1 MIQKNTFR
9 IAFYSLGFLAIS
21 GGYLMTDL
29 ALEIQLLI
37 LIPLIIMLGLPH
49 GALDVYIARHI
60 GLWQNWKEL
69 VLFSVL
75 YLLIAAGVILL
86 WLLQPM
92 VSLISFL
99 LISAWHFGIDGDTR
113 SSIERS
119 MFGITLLCAPSFFHP
134 EAVNY
139 IFKMLTAQNSSI
151 LIWIQAKLA
160 SLAFLGYL
168 TLIWINRE
176 QEPKLSQ
183 GVLII
188 SIIIFAAFLPPLV
201 FFGLYFCMLHSPPH
215 LLKIMSV
222 LNPAEKSSALW
233 LSAIFTG
240 FTVLIAGMLYMVAL
254 QQTSFE
260 VAGLKLI
267 FIGLAALTVPHMILI
282 DGIALRRM
290 KL

>member
-1 MIQKNTFR
+1 
-9 IAFYSLGFLAIS
+9 
-21 GGYLMTDL
+21 MTDL

-37 LIPLIIMLGLPH
+37 LIPLIIILGLPH

-119 MFGITLLCAPSFFHP
+119 MFGIMLLCAPSFFHP

-139 IFKMLTAQNSSI
+139 IFK
-151 LIWIQAKLA
+151 K
-160 SLAFLGYL
+160 
-168 TLIWINRE
+168 
-176 QEPKLSQ
+176 
-183 GVLII
+183 GVII
-188 SIIIFAAFLPPLV
+188 PFQILV
-201 FFGLYFCMLHSPPH
+201 FLEGS
-215 LLKIMSV
+215 I
-222 LNPAEKSSALW
+222 
-233 LSAIFTG
+233 
-240 FTVLIAGMLYMVAL
+240 
-254 QQTSFE
+254 
-260 VAGLKLI
+260 
-267 FIGLAALTVPHMILI
+267 
-282 DGIALRRM
+282 
-290 KL
+290 